1 MTDWKLFKLF
11 SLTKQLKYN
20 KAVMMFEASFG
31 KTPEYIR
38 SLFTRSTS
46 RYGSQN
52 IIPPRPCQSG
62 IRICPPQKTKTN
74 WEPSAALKD
83 T

>member
-1 MTDWKLFKLF
+1 MTDWKLIKFF
-11 SLTKQLKYN
+11 SLTKRLKYN
-20 KAVMMFEASFG
+20 KAVMMFEASSG

-52 IIPPRPCQSG
+52 FIPPRPYQAA
-62 IRICPPQKTKTN
+62 IRICPPLKKT
-74 WEPSAALKD
+74 WEPSAALEN